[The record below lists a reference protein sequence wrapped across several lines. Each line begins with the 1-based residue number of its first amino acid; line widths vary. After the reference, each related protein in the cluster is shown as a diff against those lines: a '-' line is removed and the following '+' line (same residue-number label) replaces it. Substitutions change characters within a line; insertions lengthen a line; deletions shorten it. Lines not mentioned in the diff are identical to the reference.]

1 MRSKVFGEVLERAVV
16 ERARN
21 GDREAIRQIY
31 DNYSKYLAATCAR
44 FLPDPMDQRDV
55 LQDSFIKIFTSL
67 DKFDFRGE
75 GSLKAWM
82 RQITVNEALKVLRKR
97 RRNEVVRYSWDL
109 PDKEQDEEEEPDV
122 GEVPQQVIQDMI
134 KALPEGYRTV
144 FNLFVFEEKNHKE
157 IAELLGITE
166 STSASQLHRAR
177 AILAEKIKLYKK
189 KTETEK

>member
-1 MRSKVFGEVLERAVV
+1 MFGEVLEKAVV

-67 DKFDFRGE
+67 DKFDFRGD

-82 RQITVNEALKVLRKR
+82 RQIVVNEALKLLR
-97 RRNEVVRYSWDL
+97 RRRRSEVVRYSWDL

-122 GEVPQQVIQDMI
+122 GEDMI

-189 KTETEK
+189 KTETEQ